1 MIEEM
6 RNRGEEMGNFE
17 QQRLWDAMNEERER
31 EKVRM
36 HDRMRILEVERSK
49 LEQAIDR
56 EREEREI
63 LEALERK

>member
-1 MIEEM
+1 
-6 RNRGEEMGNFE
+6 MGNFE